1 MTMSDTDEGT
11 TMGATDIQGTALIT
25 GASRGLGLA
34 LARGLA
40 RHGWN
45 LILTARDQQRLRAV
59 RDELASNTHVA
70 AIAGDVTASA
80 HRQALAVLARG
91 HAGLDAVI
99 NNAGALGPSPQP
111 GLLDYPLDT
120 LRQVFESNTIAP
132 LGMLQALRDELKP
145 GARIINVTSD
155 AGINAYPGWGG
166 YGASK
171 AALEQL
177 SAVLSVENPSLK
189 VYWVDPGDMRTDMH
203 QAAFPG
209 EDISDRSLPEVRVPA
224 FINLLE
230 GHLPSG
236 RYIAASIGPVAVEA
250 A

>member
-1 MTMSDTDEGT
+1 MKIGSKEK
-11 TMGATDIQGTALIT
+11 TALIT

-40 RHGWN
+40 ARGWN
-45 LILTARDQQRLRAV
+45 LVITARDEDRLCSV
-59 RDELASNTHVA
+59 RDDLATRTHVA
-70 AIAGDVTASA
+70 AIAGDVSDPA
-80 HRQALAVLARG
+80 HRNALAVLARG

-99 NNAGALGPSPQP
+99 NNASDLGPSPLP
-111 GLLDYPLDT
+111 PLLDYPLDALT
-120 LRQVFESNTIAP
+120 AVLETNVIAP
-132 LGMLQALRDELKP
+132 LGVLQAVRDELKQ

-155 AGINAYPGWGG
+155 AAVNAYNGWGG

-177 SAVLSVENPSLK
+177 SAVFAAENPSIK
-189 VYWVDPGDMRTDMH
+189 VYWIDPGDLRTDMH

-209 EDISDRSLPEVRVPA
+209 EDISDRPLPGVRVPA
-224 FINLLE
+224 FVTLLE
-230 GHLPSG
+230 GDLPSG
-236 RYIAASIGPVAVEA
+236 RYVAAELVPAAVEA